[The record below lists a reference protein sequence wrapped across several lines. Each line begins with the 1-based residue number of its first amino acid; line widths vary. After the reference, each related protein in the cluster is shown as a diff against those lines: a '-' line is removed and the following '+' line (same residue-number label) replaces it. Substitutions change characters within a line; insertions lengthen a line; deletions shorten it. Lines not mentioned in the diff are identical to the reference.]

1 MSQRL
6 DQWWVIVETRKQEFA
21 FAAADVREI
30 VALPDVTAVPHC
42 RPQNRGVIN
51 LRGRVIPLF
60 DMRKQFGWQSVPEE
74 LEDFCKLMNQ
84 REQDHLNWLKELE
97 KSVVEGTEF
106 RLAKDPH
113 LCAFGKWYY
122 SYHSE
127 SPWVTALLR
136 KFEAPHRKIHALASS
151 VDELVRKGNGEAAL
165 QLLESERNGTLQ
177 EMISLFRQLRE
188 LMRETVKELALVIP
202 RTQGEFSISIDR
214 AVAVE
219 RIPPDM
225 IKDVQ
230 ADPAALGCGLVHRA
244 VQRSA
249 TGALAMILEPDL
261 FLR

>member
-1 MSQRL
+1 MAQRL
-6 DQWWVIVETRKQEFA
+6 DEWWVIVETNKQQFA
-21 FAAADVREI
+21 VAAKDVREI

-42 RPQNRGVIN
+42 RPQNRGVMN

-74 LEDFCKLMNQ
+74 LEDFCKLMSQ

-136 KFEAPHRKIHALASS
+136 KFESPHNKIHALAAS
-151 VDELVRKGNGEAAL
+151 VDEMVRNGNSEEAL
-165 QLLESERNGTLQ
+165 QLIESERNGTLQ
-177 EMISLFRQLRE
+177 EMMSLFHQLRE
-188 LMRETVKELALVIP
+188 LMRETVKELAMVISQA
-202 RTQGEFSISIDR
+202 QGAFAISVDR

-219 RIPPDM
+219 RVIPDM

-230 ADPAALGCGLVHRA
+230 ADPAAVGGGVVNRA
-244 VQRSA
+244 VQRSS
-249 TGALAMILEPDL
+249 TGALAMILEPDV
-261 FLR
+261 FLH